1 MAPVSCEAEKEVIER
16 EGPHPD
22 SSTDASWRVYASLEV
37 DGRALVLEWRPLQVP
52 ETQDA
57 VVRLGGVGGVELAA
71 FEAYW
76 LTLRI
81 RHSEPWG
88 KPGLAWVPPL
98 LVVGLERYTLT
109 PRTAVMLAGAL
120 RDLLY
125 EMGYGRD
132 PETNRAF

>member
-1 MAPVSCEAEKEVIER
+1 M
-16 EGPHPD
+16 
-22 SSTDASWRVYASLEV
+22 
-37 DGRALVLEWRPLQVP
+37 LEWRPTLVP
-52 ETQDA
+52 GTKDA
-57 VVRLGGVGGVELAA
+57 VVRLGGADGVELAA
-71 FEAYW
+71 FEVYW

-88 KPGLAWVPPL
+88 KPGLSWVPPV
-98 LVVGLERYTLT
+98 LVVGPERYTLT

-132 PETNRAF
+132 PATDRAF